1 MPQKRSLKAVFL
13 NAVAM
18 VAAGAKEGGYCW
30 WFSKAMLCVRFVWPS
45 SSSSIKYNTT
55 IQCSAWCGQIMWLL
69 CVLLWGWD
77 GSRASVR
84 CRYWTLFHKH
94 QTLNTQY
101 SGHWDP
107 ENTLQSPAF
116 SAAINEERTSLGASG
131 WQKVMVTHFL
141 SLAAQTQF
149 VNITSTGLIINQPRP
164 ENKIF
169 PGGCKICW
177 KL

>member
-1 MPQKRSLKAVFL
+1 
-13 NAVAM
+13 M
-18 VAAGAKEGGYCW
+18 VAAGAIAGDFPMECYMC
-30 WFSKAMLCVRFVWPS
+30 MFVWPS
-45 SSSSIKYNTT
+45 SPTSIKYNLT

-69 CVLLWGWD
+69 CVLWGWD

-94 QTLNTQY
+94 QTPNTQY
-101 SGHWDP
+101 AGHWDP
-107 ENTLQSPAF
+107 ENTLQSPTF

-149 VNITSTGLIINQPRP
+149 VNITSTAGTGLIINQPRP

-169 PGGCKICW
+169 PVGCKICW